1 MQLLS
6 FYSDKYFL
14 VNGVDL
20 MKKNIKLYNLILP
33 PYLLMVFVPWLAV
46 LSIVGNFLID
56 SLVLVIISFIIYKN
70 EDNCFKKN
78 YYKKNIWKVYI
89 LGFLADFVG
98 AIYLFLGSRIGYAY
112 INNPNHPDT
121 TYLYKLLDAMNDVTN
136 HSDVVTVYSVCFIL
150 SAILIASIAIF
161 MFDYFLV
168 FRNADMT
175 KKQKVMSALSFA
187 VCTAPYTFLLPSNLF
202 Y

>member
-1 MQLLS
+1 MLS
-6 FYSDKYFL
+6 FIAANTFL

-20 MKKNIKLYNLILP
+20 MKNIKLYNLILP

-56 SLVLVIISFIIYKN
+56 SLVLVIISFFIYKN
-70 EDNCFKKN
+70 KDRCFKKN

-89 LGFLADFVG
+89 LGFLADFMG
-98 AIYLFLGSRIGYAY
+98 AIYLFLGSNVGYAY

-136 HSDVVTVYSVCFIL
+136 HSDTTTVYSVCFII
-150 SAILIASIAIF
+150 SAVLLAAVAIF
-161 MFDYFLV
+161 VFDYFLV
-168 FRNADMT
+168 FRNADIT
-175 KKQKVMSALSFA
+175 KKEKVMSALTFA